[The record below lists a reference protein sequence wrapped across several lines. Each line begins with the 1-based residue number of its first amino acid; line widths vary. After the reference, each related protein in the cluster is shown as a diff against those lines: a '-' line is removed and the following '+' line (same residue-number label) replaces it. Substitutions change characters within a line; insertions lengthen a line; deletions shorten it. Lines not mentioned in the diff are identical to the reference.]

1 MKYSDFLHNSMLVMV
16 LQFGD
21 IDAASAILN
30 KKNSSNGSIRP
41 KHSFSNSLIET
52 ILRRTR

>member
-21 IDAASAILN
+21 IDYASAILN
-30 KKNSSNGSIRP
+30 KKIVLMDQSGLNIA
-41 KHSFSNSLIET
+41 FQ
-52 ILRRTR
+52 ILW